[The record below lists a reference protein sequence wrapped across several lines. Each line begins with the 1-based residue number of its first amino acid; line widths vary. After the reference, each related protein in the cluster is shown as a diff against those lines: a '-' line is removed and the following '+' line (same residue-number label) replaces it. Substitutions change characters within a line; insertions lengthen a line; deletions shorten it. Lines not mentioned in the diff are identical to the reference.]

1 MIIEQRHETER
12 LQALLRELER
22 EAAERWLKGTQPG
35 AARNAGRP
43 EISANH
49 RPR

>member
-1 MIIEQRHETER
+1 MTIEQKHETER

-22 EAAERWLKGTQPG
+22 EAAERWLRGIQPG

-43 EISANH
+43 GNAASH